1 MLTPIDLLKIFFIF
15 FIELKKW
22 NITDN
27 ERVALI
33 YYVAFKLSY
42 PGVCPLHSIT
52 LRLPRAKIFLLI
64 SSFSPFIITGDKIPN
79 LQRNHIF
86 HFEF

>member
-42 PGVCPLHSIT
+42 PGGILYWCEKKGPLLTTEINS
-52 LRLPRAKIFLLI
+52 
-64 SSFSPFIITGDKIPN
+64 G
-79 LQRNHIF
+79 
-86 HFEF
+86 